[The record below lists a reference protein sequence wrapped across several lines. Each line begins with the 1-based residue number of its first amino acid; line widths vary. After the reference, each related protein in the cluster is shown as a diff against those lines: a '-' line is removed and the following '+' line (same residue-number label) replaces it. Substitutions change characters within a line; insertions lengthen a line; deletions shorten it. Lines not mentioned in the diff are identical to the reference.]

1 MTYAAIDS
9 TTRQVSQ
16 IQYCVDF
23 DNVVKLKCVLG
34 LCVAA
39 LLAIKVTLVSIYW
52 QRNSG
57 PHHGFDGR
65 VSDWGNGAADSARR
79 VSECRSMFEMNSDEK
94 RISRDTNHYEDL
106 GVALPFHP
114 RHRGASQSPSGTP
127 GPRALGAEDP
137 DPRAS
142 STGGRL
148 LYLPCQLQEY
158 GPELTLDCMRARLGR
173 GRKLWILFAGDS
185 KIRNTFLSFLNLTRV
200 MEYNVSFLNTSG
212 SLGDLTGLLNKRYDL
227 DTVST
232 VIPNLRFCTFLVRN
246 FSSFEYNSNVLLLK
260 RMADGVDPVPDLL
273 VTGYSTWTLAMTEW
287 GSSVPRLFVMDRV
300 REGVRRLA
308 LLFHRLSLRTR
319 VLVLSESRVKP
330 FAGHFA
336 PVLAAVFSDS
346 NIEWINMMFFHYLRE
361 VEGSEDREGRSSL
374 GARAKRDWLK
384 ADSKGLWWW
393 DSLLPHGLA
402 VRALC
407 AELHADN
414 LTLTSQ
420 YGRLRCNDT
429 NHVGETT
436 LQVRATTLL
445 NLVCNTAVTLQADNV
460 CC

>member
-1 MTYAAIDS
+1 MPHHNRIECIDHDLPPLKEMY
-9 TTRQVSQ
+9 RKKQVLLVHHRLGKLARSNTALTL
-16 IQYCVDF
+16 IMS
-23 DNVVKLKCVLG
+23 VKLKCVLG

-148 LYLPCQLQEY
+148 PYLPCQLQEY

-200 MEYNVSFLNTSG
+200 MEYNVSFL
-212 SLGDLTGLLNKRYDL
+212 
-227 DTVST
+227 
-232 VIPNLRFCTFLVRN
+232 VILSFHSPSQCFC
-246 FSSFEYNSNVLLLK
+246 
-260 RMADGVDPVPDLL
+260 
-273 VTGYSTWTLAMTEW
+273 
-287 GSSVPRLFVMDRV
+287 
-300 REGVRRLA
+300 
-308 LLFHRLSLRTR
+308 
-319 VLVLSESRVKP
+319 
-330 FAGHFA
+330 
-336 PVLAAVFSDS
+336 SD
-346 NIEWINMMFFHYLRE
+346 
-361 VEGSEDREGRSSL
+361 
-374 GARAKRDWLK
+374 
-384 ADSKGLWWW
+384 
-393 DSLLPHGLA
+393 
-402 VRALC
+402 
-407 AELHADN
+407 
-414 LTLTSQ
+414 
-420 YGRLRCNDT
+420 
-429 NHVGETT
+429 
-436 LQVRATTLL
+436 
-445 NLVCNTAVTLQADNV
+445 
-460 CC
+460 

>member
-1 MTYAAIDS
+1 MS
-9 TTRQVSQ
+9 
-16 IQYCVDF
+16 
-23 DNVVKLKCVLG
+23 VKLKCVLV

-148 LYLPCQLQEY
+148 PYLPCQLQEY

-212 SLGDLTGLLNKRYDL
+212 GLDDLWSTLRKRNTWWEDV
-227 DTVST
+227 DAVST
-232 VIPNLRFCTFLVRN
+232 ALPDLRVTLRFCTFMVSN
-246 FSSFEYNSNVLLLK
+246 FTSFEDNKSVLLLK
-260 RMADGVDPVPDLL
+260 RMAEGIDPVPDLL
-273 VTGYSTWTLAMTEW
+273 VTGHSSWTLSIMDW
-287 GSSVPRLFVMDRV
+287 GSTIPYLSVMDRA
-300 REGVRRLA
+300 REGVHRLA
-308 LLFHRLSLRTR
+308 SLFHRLSLRSR

-330 FAGHFA
+330 FARHFH
-336 PVLAAVFSDS
+336 PWRFYVFSDS
-346 NIEWINMMFFHYLRE
+346 NIEWVEKMFFHYLQQ
-361 VEGSEDREGRSSL
+361 VEEFQIREGRSPS
-374 GARAKRDWLK
+374 GSRGKRDWLK
-384 ADSKGLWWW
+384 ADSEGIWWW

-414 LTLTSQ
+414 LTLTPH

-436 LQVRATTLL
+436 LQVRATMLL
-445 NLVCNTAVTLQADNV
+445 NLVCNTAVTLQANNV
-460 CC
+460 CCQ